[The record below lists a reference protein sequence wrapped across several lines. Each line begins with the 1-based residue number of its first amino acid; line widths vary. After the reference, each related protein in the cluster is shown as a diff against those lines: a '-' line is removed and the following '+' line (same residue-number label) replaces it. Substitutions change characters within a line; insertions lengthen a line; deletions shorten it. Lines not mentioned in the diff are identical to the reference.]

1 MTMQNITLFAVVGI
15 GLAIFYIFQIR
26 FLKKG
31 DSKIISLAK
40 SFGIAVFSALVL
52 SVILNLVG
60 LR

>member
-15 GLAIFYIFQIR
+15 GLVIFYFFQIR

-52 SVILNLVG
+52 SVILNLIG

>member
-1 MTMQNITLFAVVGI
+1 MSMQDITLFAVVGT
-15 GLAIFYIFQIR
+15 GLAIFYIFQVR

-31 DSKIISLAK
+31 DSKIIALAK
-40 SFGIAVFSALVL
+40 SLGIAFLSALVL